1 MKVMPSILV
10 VRIRGNA
17 SAPWDLQEVLEM
29 LRLGKQYSAMVYP
42 KRDDIVGMIRK
53 VQSYV
58 TWGELN
64 MDGAKAL
71 LARIETAKGVIDQQF
86 VEKELG
92 LSMEDFIKKLV
103 EGEIKLNSISSL
115 KLPIRLH
122 PPRKGF
128 KGKINSFI
136 GSGGELG
143 YRGEKINE
151 LVRRMV

>member
-1 MKVMPSILV
+1 MSSLLV
-10 VRIRGNA
+10 IRIRGSA
-17 SAPWDLQEVLEM
+17 SAPWNIQEVLKM
-29 LRLGKQYSAMVYP
+29 LRLENQYNAIVFP
-42 KRDDIVGMIRK
+42 KDESIIGSLRK

-71 LARIETAKGVIDQQF
+71 LYRMETYRGKLD
-86 VEKELG
+86 EKILRESLNIS
-92 LSMEDFIKKLV
+92 LEEFTKNMV
-103 EGEIKLNSISSL
+103 EGKIKLSDIDVL

-128 KGKINSFI
+128 KGKINAFL

-143 YRGEKINE
+143 YRGEAINE

>member
-1 MKVMPSILV
+1 MSSILI
-10 VRIRGNA
+10 VRIRGSA
-17 SAPWDLQEVLEM
+17 STPWDLQEVLEM
-29 LRLGKQYSAMVYP
+29 LRLSKQYSAMVYP
-42 KRDDIVGMIRK
+42 KQDDIVGMVRK

-71 LARIETAKGVIDQQF
+71 MSRIETVKGALDQSF
-86 VEKELG
+86 IEKELG
-92 LSMEDFIKKLV
+92 LSTEDFIKKLV
-103 EGEIKLNSISSL
+103 DGELKLNSIPSI